1 MSQRY
6 NVVVNGN
13 SIIPVS
19 DGDFYTDLMNP
30 AYNFCEVEI
39 EFYSDAGG
47 LNRVEASGPIVIMGT
62 RRGQDSSGFFEHID
76 GGRFDASMVE
86 DPFFQLPNALG
97 LMKIGKISMTGISG
111 ATHFKAT
118 FVRW

>member
-6 NVVVNGN
+6 NVTSSGQSV
-13 SIIPVS
+13 IPIS
-19 DGDFYTDLMNP
+19 DGDFYTEPMLASFNQ
-30 AYNFCEVEI
+30 CEVEI

-47 LNRVEASGPIVIMGT
+47 ANRAEASGQVVVMGS
-62 RRGQDSSGFFEHID
+62 RKGSDESAFFEHTD
-76 GGRFDASMVE
+76 GGRFDASMAQ

-97 LMKIGKISMTGISG
+97 TMTVGKLSLSGITG